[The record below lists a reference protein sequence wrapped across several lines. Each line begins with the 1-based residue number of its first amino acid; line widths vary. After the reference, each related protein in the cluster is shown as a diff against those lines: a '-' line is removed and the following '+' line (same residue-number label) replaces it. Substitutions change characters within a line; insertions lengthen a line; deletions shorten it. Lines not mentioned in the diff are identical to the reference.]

1 MKDRRARL
9 TTRTLIVGV
18 LVVVLLGG
26 GVAGAASLW
35 SSRVQV
41 SAGVS
46 SGTWTSTPTPE
57 PSPSSSDGDQGSGT
71 PQPSPQPSTPGGG
84 QTPADRVITAGNAN
98 TVVTSVTWAD
108 DRIGTA
114 PVPGTSQTNRSRG
127 FCATV
132 VISGVDTAPGP
143 WALTV
148 DLSVPPFE
156 GNAPDTGEWSD
167 GGTVT
172 VSRQGDTLFLTG
184 VQQDW
189 AHPDISSAQTRT
201 LMLCTN
207 NLGWQVGTVPFDT
220 YWTASQ
226 TPPYWDEANGR
237 ACTVLTVR
245 GTVTDLGANPFYFG
259 WSRVVDLSATK
270 ELFAEEH
277 GTQGKGLSSSP
288 QTSGGDNFSV
298 RRGSGDGLVAD
309 QYTLTSS
316 FNSAIRGTGQY
327 PVTICVTS
335 ENSDFPR

>member
-1 MKDRRARL
+1 M
-9 TTRTLIVGV
+9 TTRTLLAGV
-18 LVVVLLGG
+18 LVVMLLGG
-26 GVAGAASLW
+26 GVAGASGWFDEAHF
-35 SSRVQV
+35 

-57 PSPSSSDGDQGSGT
+57 PSPSSTDGDQGSGT
-71 PQPSPQPSTPGGG
+71 PQPSPRPSTPGGG
-84 QTPADRVITAGNAN
+84 QTPADRVITAGNDH
-98 TVVTSVTWAD
+98 TVVSSVTWAD
-108 DRIGTA
+108 DRAGTA

-132 VISGVDTAPGP
+132 VISGADTAPGP

-156 GNAPDTGEWSD
+156 GNAPNTDDWGN

-172 VSRQGDTLFLTG
+172 VSRQGNTLFLTG

-201 LMLCTN
+201 LVLCTS
-207 NLGWQVGTVPFDT
+207 NLGWQVETVPEDT
-220 YWTASQ
+220 YWKASQ
-226 TPPYWDEANGR
+226 TPAYWDEANGR
-237 ACTVLTVR
+237 ACTVLTVQ

-270 ELFAEEH
+270 ELFALKNG
-277 GTQGKGLSSSP
+277 GTQGEGLSSSP
-288 QTSGGDNFSV
+288 QTAGGDNFKV
-298 RRGSGDGLVAD
+298 QRGPGDGPVAD

-316 FNSAIRGTGQY
+316 FNSAIRGMGEY
-327 PVTICVTS
+327 SVTICVTRY
-335 ENSDFPR
+335 NSDFPK